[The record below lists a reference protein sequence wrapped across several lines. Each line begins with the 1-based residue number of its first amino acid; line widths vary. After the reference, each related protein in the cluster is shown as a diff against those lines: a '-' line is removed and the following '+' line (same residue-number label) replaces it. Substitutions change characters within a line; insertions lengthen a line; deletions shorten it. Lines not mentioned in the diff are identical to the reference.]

1 VCIVPAKRKRAVTV
15 HRRLNITLPERTVRL
30 LARVAR
36 PGDRSRLIAAAV
48 ERYVEEVGRGELR
61 RRLKEGAI
69 RRAERDLG
77 LAEAFFHLEEEAWP
91 ADKR

>member
-1 VCIVPAKRKRAVTV
+1 VPVKRKRAAVL
-15 HRRLNITLPERTVRL
+15 HRRLNITLPEHTVRL

-48 ERYVEEVGRGELR
+48 ERYVEDAGRRQLQ

-77 LAEAFFHLEEEAWP
+77 LAEEFFQIEEEAWSG
-91 ADKR
+91 AKR

>member
-1 VCIVPAKRKRAVTV
+1 VCIVPVKRKRATAV

-30 LARVAR
+30 LARVAP

-48 ERYVEEVGRGELR
+48 ERYVEDAGRRQLQ

-77 LAEAFFHLEEEAWP
+77 LAEEFFQVERL
-91 ADKR
+91 D

>member
-1 VCIVPAKRKRAVTV
+1 MPSKRSRAATA

-48 ERYVEEVGRGELR
+48 ERYVEDAGRRQLQ

-77 LAEAFFHLEEEAWP
+77 LVEEFFRLEEEAWSGTG
-91 ADKR
+91 R